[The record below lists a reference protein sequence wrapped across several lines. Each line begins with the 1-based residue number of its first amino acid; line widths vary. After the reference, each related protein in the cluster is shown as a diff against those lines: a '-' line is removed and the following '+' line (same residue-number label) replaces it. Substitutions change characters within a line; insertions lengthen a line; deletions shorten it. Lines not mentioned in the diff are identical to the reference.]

1 MFFSQKRI
9 FWLLDGLRLFNRAEK
24 RQKVLL
30 GRGNGSYL
38 RCGPLLTSVFE
49 VKGVDEPLHFY
60 STMIHGRREATDCM
74 IIGDKIDGYL
84 IQFTY

>member
-30 GRGNGSYL
+30 GRGNGPYL
-38 RCGPLLTSVFE
+38 GCGPLLTSASE
-49 VKGVDEPLHFY
+49 VGGVDEPLHFY